1 MKFTSLA
8 VSAAALVPFAFSQDF
23 TKSRIQRTD
32 DGVEEVFEY
41 LPEDDFSNDVSV
53 GDDDIWTGVNTQ
65 RSGGRR
71 QRQKQQVDKN
81 RPITSRTMYRK
92 ITASLDEKDDH
103 WSSVFKVMLQQKR
116 SKFQPPWPAWLED
129 YYYQQITGNR
139 NLCMPSDMGCGGIFN
154 LTAINNYGC
163 WCSFDG
169 LSNRNKGV
177 PQDGID
183 ELCQSLQK
191 CYRCSIMDGRDSGD
205 LCHPWT
211 EEYVVNGQ
219 WGGKE
224 IEMQCL
230 EANQDDECAFHTCC
244 CEMSFISRLFEALF
258 EGAANGA
265 PAYNSE
271 FLHSNGFNYEQTC
284 LPVAPSGP
292 VQLECCGA
300 YPDRSPFNSERSTCC
315 NEELFYGQSCP

>member
-8 VSAAALVPFAFSQDF
+8 VSAAALVPFAYSQDF

-41 LPEDDFSNDVSV
+41 LPEDDFSDDVSV

-129 YYYQQITGNR
+129 Y
-139 NLCMPSDMGCGGIFN
+139 S
-154 LTAINNYGC
+154 
-163 WCSFDG
+163 G
-169 LSNRNKGV
+169 LK
-177 PQDGID
+177 
-183 ELCQSLQK
+183 
-191 CYRCSIMDGRDSGD
+191 
-205 LCHPWT
+205 
-211 EEYVVNGQ
+211 
-219 WGGKE
+219 
-224 IEMQCL
+224 
-230 EANQDDECAFHTCC
+230 
-244 CEMSFISRLFEALF
+244 
-258 EGAANGA
+258 
-265 PAYNSE
+265 
-271 FLHSNGFNYEQTC
+271 
-284 LPVAPSGP
+284 
-292 VQLECCGA
+292 
-300 YPDRSPFNSERSTCC
+300 
-315 NEELFYGQSCP
+315 